1 MDILQHSVRSRS
13 TCLVVAAPPAGGL
26 QVHSSSFPSPKA
38 TAASACL
45 HDQHS
50 PDSQVVTPHHFQLQL
65 KEADAQVYSV
75 TSLSE
80 SLLVLQ
86 LESIQVSHSDPHLC
100 LPVSQ
105 WSMS

>member
-1 MDILQHSVRSRS
+1 MSGCCSASCWRF
-13 TCLVVAAPPAGGL
+13 AGF
-26 QVHSSSFPSPKA
+26 HSSSFPSPKA
-38 TAASACL
+38 TAASVCL